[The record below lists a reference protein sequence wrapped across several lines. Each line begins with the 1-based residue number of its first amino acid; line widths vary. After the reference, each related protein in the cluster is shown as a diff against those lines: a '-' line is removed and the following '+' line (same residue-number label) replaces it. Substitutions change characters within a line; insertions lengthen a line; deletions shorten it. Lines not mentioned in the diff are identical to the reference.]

1 MTNSEVH
8 IGKIIKQVVTDKG
21 IRTGWL
27 AKQLNCNRNN
37 IYKIYGRPW
46 IDTQTLAKLSKILD
60 YDFFAQL
67 SECYNGVETK
77 TQAADQ

>member
-1 MTNSEVH
+1 MTVSEVH

-27 AKQLNCNRNN
+27 AKQLHCNRNN

-46 IDTQTLAKLSKILD
+46 IDTLTLAKLSKILD

-67 SECYNGVETK
+67 SECYNGTETEN
-77 TQAADQ
+77 QAAD